1 MVFLYIQCTC
11 YLSLFIVAP
20 LATATQS
27 SLTKTQGQTVQ
38 LTCTITGDP
47 YPTVTWYH
55 DGVVLTNPQL
65 SNNDS
70 TLTLSPVLKSHEGI
84 YVCRAINN
92 LGSSN
97 DSISLIVLGM
107 SYIGHL
113 GHQIVEPQFYVVF
126 LYIHTYE
133 LSHN

>member
-1 MVFLYIQCTC
+1 MEGFLLYTM
-11 YLSLFIVAP
+11 YLIIFSLFIVAP
-20 LATATQS
+20 SATATQS

-47 YPTVTWYH
+47 HPTVTWYH
-55 DGVVLTNPQL
+55 DGAVLTNPQL

-84 YVCRAINN
+84 YVCRAVNN

-97 DSISLIVLGM
+97 DSISLTVLGM
-107 SYIGHL
+107 SYIYHL
-113 GHQIVEPQFYVVF
+113 DPQIVD
-126 LYIHTYE
+126 L
-133 LSHN
+133 L

>member
-1 MVFLYIQCTC
+1 MDDFPLYTT
-11 YLSLFIVAP
+11 YLIIFSLFIVAP

-47 YPTVTWYH
+47 HPTVTWYH
-55 DGVVLTNPQL
+55 DGVLLTNPQL

-70 TLTLSPVLKSHEGI
+70 RLTLSPVLKNHEGI
-84 YVCRAINN
+84 YVCRAVNN

-97 DSISLIVLGM
+97 DSISLTVLGM
-107 SYIGHL
+107 SYIYHL
-113 GHQIVEPQFYVVF
+113 DCQIVEPVIKNTMNQ
-126 LYIHTYE
+126 
-133 LSHN
+133 